1 MEKDIQPLRD
11 SNRTLKVEKD
21 TLLAEKAALGKEIDQ
36 WVKRSNQLLEQRADR
51 EEMKQ
56 ITLALNYNKD
66 LLLIANL

>member
-21 TLLAEKAALGKEIDQ
+21 TLLAEKAALRKEIDQ

-56 ITLALNYNKD
+56 MTLVLK
-66 LLLIANL
+66 IKFC